1 MWFYRHHCR
10 SCYPFLTRQ
19 KFCFEQV
26 SPNLFA
32 AAQSSTLLV
41 LAMVK
46 FYKQHTKELSGIEA
60 WSHSLPSRRVNQL
73 LKWFIKGEKAWLKLS
88 QPKGAEWLKEFLWW
102 HLARVQPHAGPQCPR
117 NGGGRDGGCYQVAAA
132 VSMEGQSSLH
142 SCSALILGQLEC
154 SLQMPTKLEIKTSK
168 SSRPHS
174 NTLFSVP
181 YGTSTILGKQLYK
194 ITRATEIHY
203 NLCIISV

>member
-1 MWFYRHHCR
+1 
-10 SCYPFLTRQ
+10 
-19 KFCFEQV
+19 
-26 SPNLFA
+26 
-32 AAQSSTLLV
+32 
-41 LAMVK
+41 MVK

-60 WSHSLPSRRVNQL
+60 WSHSLPSGRVNQL
-73 LKWFIKGEKAWLKLS
+73 LKWFIEGKKAWLKLN
-88 QPKGAEWLKEFLWW
+88 QPKGAEWLKDFLWW
-102 HLARVQPHAGPQCPR
+102 HLARVQLRAGPQGLR
-117 NGGGRDGGCYQVAAA
+117 NTGGRDGGCYQVAAA
-132 VSMEGQSSLH
+132 VSIKGQSSLH
-142 SCSALILGQLEC
+142 SSSAHILGQLEC

>member
-1 MWFYRHHCR
+1 MGERLSLMAPSQGTALCWVTM
-10 SCYPFLTRQ
+10 PE
-19 KFCFEQV
+19 EQ
-26 SPNLFA
+26 
-32 AAQSSTLLV
+32 
-41 LAMVK
+41 
-46 FYKQHTKELSGIEA
+46 
-60 WSHSLPSRRVNQL
+60 
-73 LKWFIKGEKAWLKLS
+73 
-88 QPKGAEWLKEFLWW
+88 
-102 HLARVQPHAGPQCPR
+102 
-117 NGGGRDGGCYQVAAA
+117 GRKRWRMFYQVAAA
-132 VSMEGQSSLH
+132 VSMKGQSSLH
-142 SCSALILGQLEC
+142 SSSAHILGQLEC